1 MAQLSRPYQVALGAI
16 GLLAAVWFIAL
27 RGHSGASGGAGATPT
42 PSAHTPQPVQPAT
55 PSSPYHGSAPGVAGL
70 TRAIEKARGAV
81 AQSEA
86 NAKQLQEKSA
96 QASSPS
102 SSGTHAT
109 GTLPSTHASRSAAP
123 QRRSVAPH
131 SPVRTHTTRAGG
143 KSSGRAG
150 VPARQTL
157 VEGELK
163 QGSTVLVLFWDRKGA
178 DDVAVR
184 HELQA
189 LQAFHRVFGLPQS
202 RRIVVHEASARE
214 VGSFGS
220 FTRAAQVYS
229 TPTILIILPSGKT
242 STLTGLTDAY
252 SIQQAISE
260 ARRS

>member
-1 MAQLSRPYQVALGAI
+1 MAQLSRPYQVALAAI

-27 RGHSGASGGAGATPT
+27 RGHSGTSGGAGAAPTASTPA
-42 PSAHTPQPVQPAT
+42 PRPVQPAT
-55 PSSPYHGSAPGVAGL
+55 PSAPYHGSAPGIAGL

-86 NAKQLQEKSA
+86 NARQLQEKSA
-96 QASSPS
+96 QTSSPS
-102 SSGTHAT
+102 A
-109 GTLPSTHASRSAAP
+109 
-123 QRRSVAPH
+123 SVAPPH
-131 SPVRTHTTRAGG
+131 SPARTHTTRAGTG
-143 KSSGRAG
+143 SPRAG

-178 DDVAVR
+178 DDLAVR
-184 HELQA
+184 RELRA
-189 LQAFHRVFGLPQS
+189 LQAFHRVFGLPQN
-202 RRIVVHEASARE
+202 RRIVVHEARAGE

-220 FTRAAQVYS
+220 FTRAVQVYS
-229 TPTILIILPSGKT
+229 TPTILIILPNGKT

-252 SIQQAISE
+252 AIQQAISE